1 MVGGRTTLANVNAP
15 NPYRLMV
22 EPVGGLVTARAGT
35 VTLAETGA
43 ARMMHET
50 RVTPVVYF
58 PSADVRHDLLRP
70 SDHRT
75 FCPFKGTATYWDV
88 VLPDRTIVNGAWTY
102 SRTLPEAVDIEGYIA
117 FMPGIVTEYRAT
129 DGFPPATRDGHVSG
143 PLIDWVT
150 REAWQCDDPV
160 ELVEHLAERFRR
172 EGIAVMR
179 LSIMIRSLHPEI
191 AGVNYIWRR
200 DTDAVRVFDA
210 SYQHLQ
216 QPQYVNSPLR
226 HVADGLGG
234 VRQPLTADETEFSF
248 PIMAELKA
256 QGATDY
262 VAMPLPL
269 STGQMNVMTLACDH
283 PAGFTTA
290 NLGVLFECS
299 AVIGRYFEVFAL
311 RANAVALLDT
321 YLGKRTGA
329 RVLGGEIRR
338 GDGENISAAIV
349 LCDLRES
356 SKWAELTSRG
366 QYLKLL
372 NAFFDAAAGPVTAHG
387 GEVLK
392 LIGDAVLA
400 VFPDEGGANRACS
413 AALSAAK
420 AIADAVPQIPS
431 PVPGRQVACATG
443 VSFGNVTYGNVGSA
457 DRLDFTV
464 IGTAANVAARLGEL
478 GKTLGYPVVASARV
492 AQATT
497 DPMVSLGAHTLRNV
511 STPVEVFVCAEDVAQ
526 NQALE
531 TAASE

>member
-1 MVGGRTTLANVNAP
+1 
-15 NPYRLMV
+15 MV
-22 EPVGGLVTARAGT
+22 EPVPGRVVVRNGDQV
-35 VTLAETGA
+35 LAVSGS

-50 RVTPVVYF
+50 RLPPTLYF
-58 PSADVRHDLLRP
+58 PRRDVRDEILRP
-70 SDHRT
+70 SEHRT
-75 FCPFKGTATYWDV
+75 FCPFKGTATYWNV
-88 VLPDRTIVNGAWTY
+88 VLPHRTVENGAWTY
-102 SRTLPEAVDIEGYIA
+102 ARTLPEAGHIEGHVG
-117 FMPGIVTEYRAT
+117 FMSDVVTAVEADKGLPSAT
-129 DGFPPATRDGHVSG
+129 NDGHVSG

-150 REAWQCDDPV
+150 REAWQCADPV
-160 ELVEHLAERFRR
+160 ELVQHLAARFLH

-200 DTDAVRVFDA
+200 DTDAVQVFDA

-216 QPQYVNSPLR
+216 LPEYTNSPLR

-234 VRQPLTADETEFSF
+234 VRQPLTVDEAEFSF

-269 STGQMNVMTLACDH
+269 SSGQMNVMTLTSDH
-283 PAGFTTA
+283 PNGFTTA
-290 NLGVLFECS
+290 NLGLLFECS
-299 AVIGRYFEVFAL
+299 AVISRYFEVFAL

-321 YLGKRTGA
+321 YLGKSTGA

-356 SKWAELTSRG
+356 SRWAELTSRG

-400 VFPDEGGANRACS
+400 VFPDEGGADRACS

-420 AIADAVPQIPS
+420 AIAEAVPRIPS
-431 PVPGRQVACATG
+431 PIPGRQVACATG

-478 GKTLGYPVVASARV
+478 GKQLGYPVVASARV
-492 AQATT
+492 AQAALE
-497 DPMVSLGAHTLRNV
+497 PMTSLGAHTLRNV
-511 STPVEVFVCAEDVAQ
+511 SLPIEVFVCAGDAVQPQE
-526 NQALE
+526 LE
-531 TAASE
+531 AAAGE